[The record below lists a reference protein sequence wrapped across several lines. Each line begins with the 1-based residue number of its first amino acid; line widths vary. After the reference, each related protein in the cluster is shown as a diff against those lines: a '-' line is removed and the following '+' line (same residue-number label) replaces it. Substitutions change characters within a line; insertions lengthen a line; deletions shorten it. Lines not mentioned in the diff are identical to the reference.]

1 MNRHESREQA
11 FVFLFESTF
20 GVDDINEIIELAKIS
35 RDLEISDFAKK
46 LFLGVKSKQSEI
58 DECIEKYLK
67 EWKKDRLSRV
77 TISILRLAAYEI
89 LFEAEIPLGVSINEA
104 VELGKKY
111 STKENAT
118 YINGVLGSLS
128 KEIQKCNANDE
139 TC

>member
-89 LFEAEIPLGVSINEA
+89 LFEDEIPVSVSINEA

-128 KEIQKCNANDE
+128 KDIQIGRAHV
-139 TC
+139 

>member
-1 MNRHESREQA
+1 M
-11 FVFLFESTF
+11 
-20 GVDDINEIIELAKIS
+20 
-35 RDLEISDFAKK
+35 
-46 LFLGVKSKQSEI
+46 FLGVKSKQSEI

-77 TISILRLAAYEI
+77 TISILRLAVYEI
-89 LFEAEIPLGVSINEA
+89 LFEDEIPVSVSINEA

-128 KEIQKCNANDE
+128 KDIQKCNANDE